1 MHSVAEAHL
10 KNADPTLARIIDQVG
25 PCTLEPAT
33 ESSYFQFLLR
43 SIVFQ
48 QLAGAAARTIHDRI
62 VAIYGKAPE
71 PEDVIATPHRKL
83 RAAGLSAPKISY
95 VRDLA
100 QRAAS
105 GELPLHTLDALSD
118 DDVMAVLVQ
127 VKGIG
132 PWTAQMFLMFRLGR
146 PDILPDLDYGVK
158 KAMQLAYRMRKLPNA
173 RRMHEIGNAWSPH
186 RTVAT
191 WYLWRS
197 LDLPGA
203 RPKRVAK
210 KGQRK
215 PKSKGKAKGGSRRS
229 ARGARQRRK

>member
-1 MHSVAEAHL
+1 VTDVHTAAETHL
-10 KNADPTLARIIDQVG
+10 RKADPTLARIIDAVG
-25 PCTLEPAT
+25 PCMLEPAT

-62 VAIYGKAPE
+62 IAIYDGKPPE
-71 PEDVIATPHRKL
+71 PEHVIATPDKKL
-83 RAAGLSAPKISY
+83 RAAGLSSQKVSY

-100 QRAAS
+100 RRAAS

-118 DDVMAVLVQ
+118 DEVMAVLVQ

-191 WYLWRS
+191 WYMWRS

-203 RPKRVAK
+203 RPK
-210 KGQRK
+210 
-215 PKSKGKAKGGSRRS
+215 KGKKKRKAKGKSKGGSRRS
-229 ARGARQRRK
+229 ALGARQRRK